1 MGWSTH
7 PLCWTGG
14 GLARAKKCAG
24 NIWTKKLFLRF
35 ALLSRPAASSA
46 ALGPVARYDA

>member
-24 NIWTKKLFLRF
+24 NFTTVSSDF
-35 ALLSRPAASSA
+35 ALLSRPAASFA